1 MIVETKKI
9 IRFAEEYLGVKN
21 FQDYCHNGLQVEGSK
36 EISKIV
42 TGVSFSQKLIE
53 EAIKRK
59 AEMIM
64 VHHGIFKNNIPEL
77 PEIKGILKNR
87 LQLLLK
93 NNINLAGF
101 HLPLDAHPI
110 IGNNI
115 SLINLLNLKKLKSLK
130 SSKYG
135 DIGFI
140 GEYGEALDFDDFV
153 NLVNKKLNTNSYYIN
168 AGSKKVKK
176 VGIISGGASD
186 YFISAEEQGADTYL
200 CGDIRE
206 EIVRAV
212 EETEINFV
220 NAGHYNT
227 ERLGVMNLGK
237 LIQKKFKIAVEFVE
251 VPNEI

>member
-1 MIVETKKI
+1 
-9 IRFAEEYLGVKN
+9 
-21 FQDYCHNGLQVEGSK
+21 
-36 EISKIV
+36 
-42 TGVSFSQKLIE
+42 
-53 EAIKRK
+53 
-59 AEMIM
+59 MIM

-87 LQLLLK
+87 LKLLLE

-115 SLINLLNLKKLKSLK
+115 SLIELLDLKKTKALNSPQ
-130 SSKYG
+130 YG

-140 GEYGEALDFDDFV
+140 GEYGQALDFKDFV
-153 NLVNKKLNTNSYYIN
+153 DLVNKKLGTNSYYIN

-176 VGIISGGASD
+176 VGIISGGASED
-186 YFISAEEQGADTYL
+186 FIFAQEQGADTYL
-200 CGDIRE
+200 CGEVKE

-212 EETEINFV
+212 EELKINFV

-251 VPNEI
+251 VPNDV